1 MSKAAE
7 DRIFGSY
14 LFVNHANKGK
24 IKKVKNTLKEYR
36 KTAKDIS
43 KFLWDAFFRTGKLP
57 HRKKI
62 NIKHIPS
69 YLSERYKYVCL
80 WQVYDVLSGY
90 IAGIQYKFANIVF
103 NSSLNKEDKLILL
116 ALNNVNGW
124 LVYDKE
130 EIEIYERKG
139 KDVEKKTVKVL
150 EFHKKLAR
158 KIFKHLLSKNRKPRF
173 NNISM
178 HLDGKVVDI
187 SKKKENKAVEFDY
200 WLKIAT
206 LEKGKPIYIP
216 LKANTY
222 AEKLEGEFLN
232 YCQVVKDD
240 DGNIEFRVVKE
251 LKKKEYIPLT
261 DEIAIDLGLNPLFAI
276 NKGDL
281 FGRNFL
287 DVLKS
292 FDEKITKRMASL
304 QKRNI
309 KPRDDKKYRQYVD
322 KLRDYLKN
330 EINRLLNR
338 LIKIY
343 RPKKIVVEML
353 DFRSPELSKR
363 LNRLIQD
370 FGKKYIKQKL
380 ERLQKLYGIEIV
392 EINPAYT
399 SQECSSCGYVDE
411 RNRKNTQEFECRAC
425 KNKVNAQINGAK
437 NILKRS
443 SLGSL
448 YLTKKQVLKI
458 LIERYLERLK
468 GCKSPPLDI
477 LVGNSYFKD
486 YIENILNPC
495 QSLTSS

>member
-1 MSKAAE
+1 MNE

-14 LFVNHANKGK
+14 LFINYANKGK
-24 IKKVKNTLKEYR
+24 LEKINQVLTEYR
-36 KTAKDIS
+36 KTAKDIAIY
-43 KFLWDAFFRTGKLP
+43 LWDIFFRFGKLP

-69 YLSERYKYVCL
+69 YLSERYKYICL
-80 WQVYDVLSGY
+80 WQVHSILSSY
-90 IAGIQYKFANIVF
+90 IANIQYQFANIVF

-124 LVYDKE
+124 LVYDKD
-130 EIEIYERKG
+130 EIEIYERKA

-158 KIFKHLLSKNRKPRF
+158 KIFKHLLGKNKRLRF

-222 AEKLEGEFLN
+222 AEELEGEFLN
-232 YCQVVKDD
+232 YCQVVENN
-240 DGNIEFRVVKE
+240 GRVEFRIIKQ
-251 LKKKEYIPLT
+251 LKKKEYIPAT
-261 DEIAIDLGLNPLFAI
+261 DEIAIDLGLRPLFAI

-281 FGRNFL
+281 FGRNFF
-287 DVLKS
+287 DVLKA
-292 FDEKITKRMASL
+292 FDEKITKRMASF
-304 QKRNI
+304 QKRKI

-330 EINRLLNR
+330 EINRLINV
-338 LIKIY
+338 IIEIY
-343 RPKKIVVEML
+343 KPKRIIIERL
-353 DFRSPELSKR
+353 DFRSPDLSKR
-363 LNRLIQD
+363 LNRMIQN
-370 FGKKYIKQKL
+370 FGKRYIKQKL
-380 ERLQKLYGIEIV
+380 QRLQELYGIEII

-425 KNKVNAQINGAK
+425 KNKINAQINGAK

-458 LIERYLERLK
+458 LTERYLERLK

-477 LVGNSYFKD
+477 LKGNPYFKD
-486 YIENILNPC
+486 CLENILNPC
-495 QSLTSS
+495 QSLTPS

>member
-1 MSKAAE
+1 MKE
-7 DRIFGSY
+7 ERIFGAYYFSNY
-14 LFVNHANKGK
+14 TNKGK
-24 IKKVKNTLKEYR
+24 IEKIKQVFKEYR
-36 KTAKDIS
+36 KTAQDIS
-43 KFLWDAFFRTGKLP
+43 NFLWDIFFRTSKLP

-69 YLSERYKYVCL
+69 HLSERYKYVCA
-80 WQVYDVLSGY
+80 WQVYDILSGY
-90 IAGIQYKFANIVF
+90 IAGIQYKFTNIVF

-124 LVYDKE
+124 LVCDKD
-130 EIEIYERKG
+130 EIEVYERKG
-139 KDVEKKTVKVL
+139 KDIEKRIVKVL

-158 KIFKHLLSKNRKPRF
+158 KIFKHLLGKNKRPRF
-173 NNISM
+173 NNISL

-200 WLKIAT
+200 WIKIAT
-206 LEKGKPIYIP
+206 LEKGKPIHIP
-216 LKANTY
+216 LKVNTY
-222 AEKLEGEFLN
+222 AEELEGEFLN
-232 YCQVVKDD
+232 YCQVVEDD

-281 FGRNFL
+281 FGRNFF
-287 DVLKS
+287 DVLKA

-343 RPKKIVVEML
+343 RPKKIVVEMI
-353 DFRSPELSKR
+353 DFRSPDLSKR
-363 LNRLIQD
+363 LNRLVQN

-380 ERLQKLYGIEIV
+380 QRLQELYGIEIV

-399 SQECSSCGYVDE
+399 SQECSSCGYVDKQ
-411 RNRKNTQEFECRAC
+411 NRKNTQEFECKIC
-425 KNKVNAQINGAK
+425 GNKINAQVNGAK
-437 NILKRS
+437 SILKRS
-443 SLGSL
+443 SLGNP

-458 LIERYLERLK
+458 LTERYLERLK
-468 GCKSPPLDI
+468 GCKSPPLNI

-495 QSLTSS
+495 QGLTSS